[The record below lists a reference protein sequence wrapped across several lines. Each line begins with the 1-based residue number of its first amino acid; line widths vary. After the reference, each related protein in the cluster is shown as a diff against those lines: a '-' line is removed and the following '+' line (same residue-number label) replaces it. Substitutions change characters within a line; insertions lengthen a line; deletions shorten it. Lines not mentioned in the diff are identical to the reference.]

1 MTDEKRE
8 TDLVRCEGCQEMIR
22 PLVEHAVSLVGATLA
37 LFAFLTVV
45 GPGRFAITGSL
56 SSLH

>member
-22 PLVEHAVSLVGATLA
+22 PVVAHAVSLVGATVV
-37 LFAFLTVV
+37 TVHACPSCGGEKV
-45 GPGRFAITGSL
+45 SIAVPSVR
-56 SSLH
+56 